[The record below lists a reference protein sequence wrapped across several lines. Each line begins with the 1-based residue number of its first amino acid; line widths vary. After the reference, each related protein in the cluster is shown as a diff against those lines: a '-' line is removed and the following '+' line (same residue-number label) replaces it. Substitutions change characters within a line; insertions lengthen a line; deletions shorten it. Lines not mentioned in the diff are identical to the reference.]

1 MYEQDVDE
9 GDWSEMNARG
19 RSCVTRRTG
28 DRAQAARTP
37 IQLIA
42 SGMQSYLPSF
52 FSFTYLLNYLPRVSE
67 NVNDQHDTV
76 GGTYI
81 FIYTGM
87 VQREKKVV
95 IV

>member
-42 SGMQSYLPSF
+42 SGIPTFRSTILLSYVP
-52 FSFTYLLNYLPRVSE
+52 TYEV
-67 NVNDQHDTV
+67 
-76 GGTYI
+76 
-81 FIYTGM
+81 
-87 VQREKKVV
+87 
-95 IV
+95 